1 LGILSLL
8 SFRNYESLK
17 LERTNYKTVGVRF
30 GLAAIFYLFLFLYFL
45 NKNSSKVKRENN
57 IELNINTGLNQEVDN
72 DKTEYFLEGRL

>member
-1 LGILSLL
+1 M
-8 SFRNYESLK
+8 
-17 LERTNYKTVGVRF
+17 RF